1 MVAIRMIRNIFEHFT
16 NEVVDLA
23 SIFII
28 PTIKTLNE
36 GLKLNNV
43 RERSTASPGLSDS
56 QFPNQV
62 HLDKPPDFTANV
74 RPQRI
79 SFKKESQG
87 KLIHSRF

>member
-43 RERSTASPGLSDS
+43 RERSTPSPGVSDS
-56 QFPNQV
+56 QFPNKV
-62 HLDKPPDFTANV
+62 HLDKPRHFTPNV
-74 RPQRI
+74 QPQRI

-87 KLIHSRF
+87 ELIHSRF